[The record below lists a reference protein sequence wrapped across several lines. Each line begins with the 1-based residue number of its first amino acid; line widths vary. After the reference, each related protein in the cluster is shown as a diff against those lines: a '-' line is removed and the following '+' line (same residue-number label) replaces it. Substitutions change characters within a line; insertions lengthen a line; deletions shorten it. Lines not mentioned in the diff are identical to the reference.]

1 MNTTPADGRVARAK
15 INRLERQRRTWSLV
29 TQLELIIVLTGL
41 FWLVLVGQGQAKVAA
56 HNNAD
61 AIARG
66 NATNDLILHQSD
78 RIVTCLETPDHCPG
92 YVPIVVTQTV
102 TATVTVPGPA
112 VTVPGAV
119 RTVQA
124 PKVATLPAKPA
135 VASAPAA
142 SPPPPGPPCRGR
154 NPKKC

>member
-102 TATVTVPGPA
+102 TTPAPFPVPGP
-112 VTVPGAV
+112 VITVPRNVPGPV
-119 RTVQA
+119 RTILVPTPVPGPIRTVVVPTPA
-124 PKVATLPAKPA
+124 PAPA
-135 VASAPAA
+135 VA
-142 SPPPPGPPCRGR
+142 
-154 NPKKC
+154 PKKKG